1 MGKTVADNEQT
12 MKTVLILMSAVAGAL
27 LSGCVTGKNSLVLD
41 TVGPA
46 PTQPRTANSI
56 NGTLVVY
63 SAYDINADFA
73 GRDRRSPE
81 YSDYKIFTADGKM
94 LEKVHNNSGTILQ
107 DPLAVEL
114 PPGKYRVVAHSNGY
128 GYVTVPIV
136 IASRQ
141 STIVHLEGDGFWPDE
156 SAFNKTNAVRLPDGV
171 IVGWKAAPEV

>member
-12 MKTVLILMSAVAGAL
+12 MKTVFILMSAVAGAL
-27 LSGCVTGKNSLVLD
+27 LSGCATGKNSLVLD

-46 PTQPRTANSI
+46 PTQLRTANSI

-63 SAYDINADFA
+63 SAYDINADFV

-81 YSDYKIFTADGKM
+81 YSDYKIFTANGKM

-141 STIVHLEGDGFWPDE
+141 YTIVHLEGDGFWPDE

-171 IVGWKAAPEV
+171 IVGWKAAPEL

>member
-1 MGKTVADNEQT
+1 
-12 MKTVLILMSAVAGAL
+12 MSGVF
-27 LSGCVTGKNSLVLD
+27 LSACVSGKNGLVLD

-46 PTQPRTANSI
+46 PTQPWVANST

-63 SAYDINADFA
+63 SVYDVNADFA

-81 YSDYKIFTADGKM
+81 YSDYRIFTTDGKK
-94 LEKVHNNSGTILQ
+94 LREVHNNSGTILQ

-136 IASRQ
+136 IASRLY
-141 STIVHLEGDGFWPDE
+141 TIVRLEGDGFWPDE

-171 IVGWKAAPEV
+171 IVGWKASN